1 MVPQRVGGNQG
12 NVPAPLAQRRLVQFD
27 HPQPMV
33 KILAEATFGHR
44 CGKVDMGGREDAH
57 VYAHLAV
64 ATEAFEAALLQE
76 AQQRSLRIHRPVADL
91 RSEEHTSELKSL
103 MRNPYAVFCLTKE
116 QKKTNTKHR

>member
-44 CGKVDMGGREDAH
+44 RGKVDMGGREDAH

-64 ATEAFEAALLQE
+64 ATEA
-76 AQQRSLRIHRPVADL
+76 
-91 RSEEHTSELKSL
+91 RSEEHTSELQSL
-103 MRNPYAVFCLTKE
+103 MRISSAVLCL
-116 QKKTNTKHR
+116 KKKKHHANMN